1 MASRVRTV
9 VVAAEPRGILMRPR
23 CVTHVRMDCVMA
35 DPQDWYPETDEDF
48 SESVEE
54 QEHRMREW
62 NGAAS

>member
-1 MASRVRTV
+1 
-9 VVAAEPRGILMRPR
+9 
-23 CVTHVRMDCVMA
+23 MA